1 MIHICWQ
8 YSVSADIANDD
19 LNNSGWARGCG
30 GWTVEDCWAGNE
42 HLTVSVCLLLTA
54 LCTDTALWA
63 ICCSLCTVM
72 CSAKSFPNVNQPRD
86 KKVQMNGRKGQET
99 GTK

>member
-1 MIHICWQ
+1 MIFAVAGSIP
-8 YSVSADIANDD
+8 SVQTLLMMIVIILAGLVA
-19 LNNSGWARGCG
+19 GGCG

-72 CSAKSFPNVNQPRD
+72 CSAKSFPNVNHPRD
-86 KKVQMNGRKGQET
+86 K
-99 GTK
+99 